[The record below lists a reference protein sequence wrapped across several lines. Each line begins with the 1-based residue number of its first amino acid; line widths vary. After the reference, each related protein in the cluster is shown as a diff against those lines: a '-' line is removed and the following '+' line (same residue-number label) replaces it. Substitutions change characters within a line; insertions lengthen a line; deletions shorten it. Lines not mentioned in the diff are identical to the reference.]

1 MDYFSGIAKENE
13 DAEMEIDRLEKE
25 EKKEKKEKEKEG
37 KEEKEREIYEHRE
50 KEKNVKKTQEVVE
63 KVEINQ
69 KEGFYSFS
77 EENNGKA
84 EKNEIKTKNLNTEK
98 KVSIDQDIGNLKN
111 EEKNEREDKEKMTNT
126 MKKEVV
132 NTDEISPIEFSKI
145 YFQDLLGIKL

>member
-25 EKKEKKEKEKEG
+25 EKKEKEGKEEKEK
-37 KEEKEREIYEHRE
+37 EKEREIYEQRE
-50 KEKNVKKTQEVVE
+50 KKKNVKKTQEVVE

-77 EENNGKA
+77 EEYNGKA
-84 EKNEIKTKNLNTEK
+84 GKNEIKTENLNTEK

-111 EEKNEREDKEKMTNT
+111 EEKNQREDKEKMTNT